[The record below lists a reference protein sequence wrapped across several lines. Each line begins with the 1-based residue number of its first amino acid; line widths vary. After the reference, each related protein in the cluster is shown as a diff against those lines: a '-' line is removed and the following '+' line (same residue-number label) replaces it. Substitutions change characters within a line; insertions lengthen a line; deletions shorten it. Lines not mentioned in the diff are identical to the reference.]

1 MNDMRRTDSEL
12 DLLLARVF
20 GGLDAGP
27 DFQRR
32 LEARLARE
40 RAPGTAVQ
48 DVRERLQ
55 TEHAQATA
63 RLRRG
68 LRRNILATA
77 GTAIGALPLAWLV
90 GRFLRH
96 ALSGGVDARAMAWLV
111 GASVALT
118 ALWIGTALER
128 TAPGL
133 VCRRLPA

>member
-12 DLLLARVF
+12 DLLLARLF

-32 LEARLARE
+32 LDARLARE
-40 RAPGTAVQ
+40 RAPDTAVQ

-63 RLRRG
+63 HLRRG

-90 GRFLRH
+90 G
-96 ALSGGVDARAMAWLV
+96 
-111 GASVALT
+111 ASVALT

-128 TAPGL
+128 IAPGL
-133 VCRRLPA
+133 VSRSLPA

>member
-12 DLLLARVF
+12 DLLLARLF

-32 LEARLARE
+32 LDARLARE
-40 RAPGTAVQ
+40 RAPDTAVQ

-63 RLRRG
+63 HLRRG

-90 GRFLRH
+90 GGFLGH
-96 ALSGGVDARAMAWLV
+96 ALGGVDARAVTWLV

-128 TAPGL
+128 IAPGL
-133 VCRRLPA
+133 VSRSLPA